1 MSGEYCLENNSIT
14 VLVDN
19 DSWIIPYARKL
30 VETLKEKGL
39 EAAFVDSVDKVQVG
53 WINFMLG
60 CTRIVSDEVLQR
72 NRHNLVVHESELP
85 EGRGFAPM
93 AWQILEG
100 KRQIPICL
108 LEASDAVDAGDI
120 WIRDVI
126 ELNGTELCDE
136 WRTLQGEKTLQLC
149 LRFVNEYKAL
159 VPLKQEGAPSWYA
172 RRRPSD
178 SRLDIDKSMRDQFN
192 LLRVVDNE
200 RYPAY
205 FEIDGQA
212 YTLQVFK
219 ARGND
224 GEA

>member
-1 MSGEYCLENNSIT
+1 MESNSIT

-30 VETLKEKGL
+30 VAILREKGL
-39 EAAFVDSVDKVQVG
+39 DAAFADSADKVRVG

-60 CTRIVSDEVLQR
+60 CTRIVSDDVLQR
-72 NRHNLVVHESELP
+72 NQHNLVVHESDLP

-93 AWQILEG
+93 AWQILHG

-108 LEASDAVDAGDI
+108 LEASDAVDAGDV

-126 ELNGTELCDE
+126 ELNGTELCEE
-136 WRTLQGEKTLQLC
+136 WRALQGEKTVQLC
-149 LRFVNEYKAL
+149 LRFVNEYKVL
-159 VPLKQEGAPSWYA
+159 VPVKQEGAPSWYA
-172 RRRPSD
+172 RRRPAD
-178 SRLDIDKSMRDQFN
+178 SRLDINKSVRDQFN

-205 FEIDGQA
+205 FEIDGQV
-212 YTLQVFK
+212 YTLQILKV
-219 ARGND
+219 RGGD
-224 GEA
+224 AGA

>member
-1 MSGEYCLENNSIT
+1 MSGECCLENNSIT

-30 VETLKEKGL
+30 VDILREKGL
-39 EAAFVDSVDKVQVG
+39 DAAFADSADKVRVG

-60 CTRIVSDEVLQR
+60 CTRIVSNDVLQR
-72 NRHNLVVHESELP
+72 NQHNLVVHESDLP

-108 LEASDAVDAGDI
+108 LEASDAVDAGDV

-136 WRTLQGEKTLQLC
+136 WRALQGEKTVQLC
-149 LRFVNEYKAL
+149 QRFVKEYKAI
-159 VPLKQEGAPSWYA
+159 VPVKQEGMPSWYA

-178 SRLDIDKSMRDQFN
+178 SRLDIDKSVRDQFN

-200 RYPAY
+200 RYPAF
-205 FEIDGQA
+205 FEIDGEIFV
-212 YTLQVFK
+212 LKVLK
-219 ARGND
+219 ADERY
-224 GEA
+224 E